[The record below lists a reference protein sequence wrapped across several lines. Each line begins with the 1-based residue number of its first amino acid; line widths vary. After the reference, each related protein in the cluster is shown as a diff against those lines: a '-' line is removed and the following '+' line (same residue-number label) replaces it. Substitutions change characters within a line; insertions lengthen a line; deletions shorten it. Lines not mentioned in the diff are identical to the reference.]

1 MKVLVTGGAGFIGS
15 HIAERLLKMG
25 NDVTIVD
32 NFNDYYS
39 PDEKLNNV
47 TDLLTKY
54 NGKVS
59 ILSIDILSDDFSKLC
74 SIDFDVVV
82 HLAAQAGV
90 RTNYNDYYYFVQ
102 NFIGTNRVA
111 ELVAKMNSRGH
122 ECRLFYAS
130 SSSVYGNCN
139 EEKFS
144 EGITGLKPIS
154 MYGKTK
160 LACESLVS
168 SYVDMLKFTAV
179 GFRFFT
185 VYGSRMRPDLAI
197 RKFADCI
204 YKGKIINIY
213 GDGHNVRDYTH
224 VSDIVDGVVSAIYTI
239 KDKKHHIYNLGGG
252 NPVSINEMIAELSK
266 NLKGTPIIDHVPM
279 HPNDVEKTVCD
290 YSLAKYEL
298 GYEPKISFSEGI
310 AKFCKWYKGYKDED

>member
-39 PDEKLNNV
+39 PEEKLKNV

-54 NGKVS
+54 RGLSV
-59 ILSIDILSDDFSKLC
+59 LSIDILSEDFSKLWRL
-74 SIDFDVVV
+74 DFDVVV

-90 RTNYNDYYYFVQ
+90 RTKYDDEYYFNQ
-102 NFIGTNRVA
+102 NFVGTNRVA
-111 ELVAKMNSRGH
+111 ELVAKINSRGH

-130 SSSVYGNCN
+130 SSSVYGNCKAD
-139 EEKFS
+139 KFS
-144 EGITGLKPIS
+144 EGIEGLQPIS

-160 LACESLVS
+160 LACERLIA

-197 RKFADCI
+197 RKFAEAID
-204 YKGKIINIY
+204 KTRRINIY

-252 NPVSINEMIAELSK
+252 NPVSINGMLTELRK
-266 NLKGTPIIDHVPM
+266 NLKGTPIICHVPM
-279 HPNDVEKTVCD
+279 HPNDVDKTVCD
-290 YSLAKYEL
+290 YSLAKKEL
-298 GYEPKISFSEGI
+298 GYEPKMSFSDGI
-310 AKFCKWYKGYKDED
+310 AKFCKWYREYKDEH